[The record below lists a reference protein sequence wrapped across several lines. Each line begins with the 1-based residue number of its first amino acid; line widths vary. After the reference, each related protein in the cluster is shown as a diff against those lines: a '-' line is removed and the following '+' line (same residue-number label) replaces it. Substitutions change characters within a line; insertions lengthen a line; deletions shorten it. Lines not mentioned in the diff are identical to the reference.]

1 MIRRVFLNQAIA
13 SNPEPYLV
21 IQGILFDKVE
31 VINQRSAVFQ
41 LQDIVQRAVI
51 VRHAVVGQVANIASS
66 AVVVPSTIG
75 NVLQVAILAV
85 FQCVFVVQRAGV
97 TDRNIA
103 GQRAAVIDT
112 VIAVEPADNE
122 A

>member
-1 MIRRVFLNQAIA
+1 M
-13 SNPEPYLV
+13 
-21 IQGILFDKVE
+21 
-31 VINQRSAVFQ
+31 
-41 LQDIVQRAVI
+41 
-51 VRHAVVGQVANIASS
+51 
-66 AVVVPSTIG
+66 
-75 NVLQVAILAV
+75 LQVAIIAV
-85 FQCVFVVQRAGV
+85 FQCVFVVQLAGV

>member
-13 SNPEPYLV
+13 SNPEPCLV

-85 FQCVFVVQRAGV
+85 FQCVFVVQHAGV